1 MIRRERLI
9 KCINI
14 LSLIYPKEKI
24 MSMSP
29 VEIENET
36 YKLLLR
42 ENEIV
47 KEYLEEVY
55 DKKKDSRADREV
67 SKAEKL

>member
-1 MIRRERLI
+1 MRKERLI

-14 LSLIYPKEKI
+14 LSLIYPREKI
-24 MSMSP
+24 LSMSP
-29 VEIENET
+29 LEIEEET
-36 YKLLLR
+36 CKLLIR

-55 DKKKDSRADREV
+55 DKRKNYRANNEI
-67 SKAEKL
+67 SKAEGL

>member
-1 MIRRERLI
+1 MRKERLI

-24 MSMSP
+24 LSMSP
-29 VEIENET
+29 LEIEEET
-36 YKLLLR
+36 CKLLTR

-55 DKKKDSRADREV
+55 DKRKNYRANNEV
-67 SKAEKL
+67 SKAEGL

>member
-1 MIRRERLI
+1 MRRERLI

-24 MSMSP
+24 LSMSP
-29 VEIENET
+29 LEIEEET
-36 YKLLLR
+36 CKLLIR

-55 DKKKDSRADREV
+55 DKRKNYRADSKI
-67 SKAEKL
+67 SKAEGL

>member
-1 MIRRERLI
+1 MRKERLI

-24 MSMSP
+24 LSMSP
-29 VEIENET
+29 LEIEEET
-36 YKLLLR
+36 CKLLTR

-55 DKKKDSRADREV
+55 DKRKNYRANNEI
-67 SKAEKL
+67 SKAEGL